1 MSSHNE
7 EGPTLAVERMSI
19 ELTESNYVGSKL
31 EKILCHQW
39 KATAALIGYSENGID
54 TVLEEGLSPPH
65 PWLWSVRVYFKGGRV
80 ERVASGATREEA
92 MRAAVEILIGMA
104 QNALNPPRNEGESGC
119 EPMDEDA
126 SVTVTLPRLFSSD
139 LPLTVVVSQGR
150 VVEALDPFGDPQ
162 ILSKQQNALALK
174 LAASGVDETGR

>member
-7 EGPTLAVERMSI
+7 EGPTLAVERMGI
-19 ELTESNYVGSKL
+19 EFTESNYSKL
-31 EKILCHQW
+31 EKILWHQW

-54 TVLEEGLSPPH
+54 TVLEEGFSPPH

-92 MRAAVEILIGMA
+92 MRAAVESLIGMA
-104 QNALNPPRNEGESGC
+104 QIALSPPRNEGESGC

-126 SVTVTLPRLFSSD
+126 SVTVSFQRPGRLED
-139 LPLTVVVSQGR
+139 
-150 VVEALDPFGDPQ
+150 
-162 ILSKQQNALALK
+162 ISK
-174 LAASGVDETGR
+174 